1 MSCSSCKDPLSSQ
14 IDAPLLLPI
23 FVLSI
28 LLFYKIK
35 LPPSRSHRNLMQ
47 ALVWKLYLRSFE
59 SKVAKTG
66 SQLDREVPSWC
77 RVIHEADPSRA
88 LVMRP
93 TCRAT
98 TDRWQH
104 LSEQNGSWSQIEF
117 SQQQHWAQLQPVP
130 FHKARNWNLQALNW
144 WARHSGGREQQIP
157 GGMIAN
163 VPIVLLQKE
172 VHVMKLNWQE

>member
-66 SQLDREVPSWC
+66 SQLDKRSAIMMQGYPWGRSKQSSGN
-77 RVIHEADPSRA
+77 EAYMQSHHRQVTT
-88 LVMRP
+88 LVR
-93 TCRAT
+93 TEWKLITDWILTAAT
-98 TDRWQH
+98 
-104 LSEQNGSWSQIEF
+104 LSTAATSAF
-117 SQQQHWAQLQPVP
+117 SQS
-130 FHKARNWNLQALNW
+130 K
-144 WARHSGGREQQIP
+144 
-157 GGMIAN
+157 
-163 VPIVLLQKE
+163 
-172 VHVMKLNWQE
+172 KLKSASS